1 MNRVIKRIA
10 NIDMK
15 KIKDL
20 EKSGIY
26 LEFNEENILKARAI
40 IFGPEDT
47 IYTGAILYFDIIF
60 PLNYPFSPLKIN
72 YVPNGN
78 TVRIHPNIYTCGKIC
93 LSILGT
99 WPGPK
104 WTSIM
109 DVSCVLLSIK
119 SLLDNEPLYHE
130 PGYSPNNTKH
140 IKLSKEYSDV
150 VLHNCVYRLYNTN
163 KNKIPERFKIFE
175 PIIDKHYID
184 NKTYIDKLILKN
196 KNKNKRVEIPIFRIY
211 EYIEYNKI

>member
-15 KIKDL
+15 RIDDL
-20 EKSGIY
+20 KKSGIH
-26 LEFNEENILKARAI
+26 LEFDETDVLKARAI

-47 IYTGAILYFDIIF
+47 IYEGAILYFDIMF
-60 PLNYPFSPLKIN
+60 PINYPYSPLKIN

-109 DVSCVLLSIK
+109 DVSSVLLSIK

-130 PGYSPNNTKH
+130 PGYSPNNSKH
-140 IKLSKEYSDV
+140 KKISKEYNDV
-150 VLHNCVYRLYNTN
+150 ILHNCVYRLYNAN
-163 KNKIPERFKIFE
+163 KYNIPENFKIFE
-175 PIIDKHYID
+175 SIINKHYID
-184 NKTYIDKLILKN
+184 NKNYIDKIILKN
-196 KNKNKRVEIPIFRIY
+196 KNVNKRVDIPIFRIY
-211 EYIEYNKI
+211 EYIQYNNI

>member
-15 KIKDL
+15 KIDDL
-20 EKSGIY
+20 KKSGIY
-26 LEFNEENILKARAI
+26 LEFDEDNIFNARAI

-47 IYTGAILYFDIIF
+47 IYNGAILYFNITF
-60 PLNYPFSPLKIN
+60 PVNYPYAPLKIN

-78 TVRIHPNIYTCGKIC
+78 TIRIHPNIYTCGKIC

-119 SLLDNEPLYHE
+119 SLLDNNPLYHE
-130 PGYSPNNTKH
+130 PGYSSNNSNH
-140 IKLSKEYSDV
+140 QKLNKEYSDV
-150 VLHNCVYRLYNTN
+150 ILHNCVYRLYNTN
-163 KNKIPERFKIFE
+163 KNKIPEKFKIFKS
-175 PIIDKHYID
+175 IIDIHYES
-184 NKTYIDKLILKN
+184 N
-196 KNKNKRVEIPIFRIY
+196 KNYILNIIKQNKNTNKRVEIPIFRIY
-211 EYIEYNKI
+211 ELIKYNSF